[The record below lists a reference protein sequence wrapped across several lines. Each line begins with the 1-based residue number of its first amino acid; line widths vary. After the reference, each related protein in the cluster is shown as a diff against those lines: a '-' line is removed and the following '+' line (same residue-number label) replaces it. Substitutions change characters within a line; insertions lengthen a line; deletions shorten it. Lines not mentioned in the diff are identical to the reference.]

1 MFASAKKNNKYM
13 STDPTKTFHVLHLN
27 LSQNANVFVKC
38 WSSLYNY
45 PDYELYKS
53 TVTKPE
59 ISKKDLRKLFTWKN
73 GMALSS
79 KKENS
84 FLSQVLQHEELVNE
98 LKKEFNQKK
107 FEKTFGKMSAVWQIF
122 LLHIIQPYEY
132 PIFDRYVYRAYRFIQ
147 NLDEQRLPSSQSERL
162 KLFHEEYSPF
172 FNDMVRL
179 ADEFDQ
185 FDIDKALWTFGKVIK
200 EYPGLLRAGT

>member
-1 MFASAKKNNKYM
+1 M
-13 STDPTKTFHVLHLN
+13 STDTTKTFQVLQLN
-27 LSQNANVFVKC
+27 LSQNANAFVKC

-45 PDYELYKS
+45 PGYEVYKS

-73 GMALSS
+73 GTDLST

-84 FLSQVLQHEELVNE
+84 FLSQALQHEELINE
-98 LKKEFNQKK
+98 LKKEFDQKK

-122 LLHIIQPYEY
+122 LLHIIQPNEC
-132 PIFDRYVYRAYRFIQ
+132 PIFDKYVYRAFRFIQ
-147 NLDEQRLPSSQSERL
+147 NLDEKRLPSNQSERL
-162 KLFHEEYSPF
+162 KIFHEEYRPF
-172 FNDMVRL
+172 FIDMVKL

-185 FDIDKALWTFGKVIK
+185 FDIDKALWTFGKMIK
-200 EYPGLLRAGT
+200 EYPGLLRSGI